1 MALIRS
7 LPEEYQH
14 LFTLLLL
21 KDKLDKSTI
30 LQAFRSEE
38 LNRHHHTTQAESL
51 NQAKAGGRGGKGN
64 NRFKKSHKD
73 TSQSYKD
80 TSHKDP
86 PKDYSQVL
94 CFICQ
99 ELGHMSHNCP
109 RVQDR
114 KVVKGSESAKKAD
127 VEKAAAVTE
136 FAGQASAVA
145 EHEVNSTSSNVF
157 H

>member
-1 MALIRS
+1 MA
-7 LPEEYQH
+7 
-14 LFTLLLL
+14 
-21 KDKLDKSTI
+21 
-30 LQAFRSEE
+30 
-38 LNRHHHTTQAESL
+38 
-51 NQAKAGGRGGKGN
+51 GKGDN
-64 NRFKKSHKD
+64 QFKKSHKD
-73 TSQSYKD
+73 TSHKDPPVAGKGNNQFKKSHKD

-127 VEKAAAVTE
+127 VEKAAVVTE
-136 FAGQASAVA
+136 CAGQASAVA

-157 H
+157 HWNADTGATSHMTPHKNWIHNYRPYRVLVKLADHRI